1 MTTINGSSVSEPSD
15 PPEEGTTVGPTL
27 EISDRSRPMITLHD
41 LVSHVM
47 DVYDLQDT
55 EMDVRRAKR
64 SAIWGF
70 EQAMTRHQW
79 GIYDEQFTAYFN
91 AQDNDGS
98 ISISSDGTVTRAGY
112 AWPSWADKASLYIGD
127 DYSYRVSE
135 RISDTEISLDN
146 WSGLTQSSTENFSLR
161 QDRVIIPR
169 NVRQV
174 YDVWQEKED
183 KSVPMTDPR
192 TFRDFD
198 RPRIYRGSEPNLV
211 TFKSVYISG
220 KQYTEMQVSPAAT
233 TAIELDVAYM
243 RRPSNP
249 RLMEAITVNTSGNTI
264 NLTTPLPVGMSA
276 IGSVIRVSGTG
287 DSSPDAEL
295 GYGVSPE
302 SHVTFEGF
310 ITGQSSQSSLTCAG
324 VPALT
329 GKKVVLT
336 DTLDVP
342 EWLMIP
348 IKTYA
353 EAQMARIGRG
363 DIREYRTM
371 MVEADEALRFAME
384 QDAPFVR
391 RSNLPVLQVDSL
403 QRTPYVS
410 EG

>member
-1 MTTINGSSVSEPSD
+1 
-15 PPEEGTTVGPTL
+15 
-27 EISDRSRPMITLHD
+27 
-41 LVSHVM
+41 
-47 DVYDLQDT
+47 
-55 EMDVRRAKR
+55 
-64 SAIWGF
+64 
-70 EQAMTRHQW
+70 MTRHQW

-91 AQDNDGS
+91 AQDNEGS
-98 ISISSDGTVTRAGY
+98 ISISPEGLVTRSSPS
-112 AWPSWADKASLYIGD
+112 WPSWADQASLYIGD

-135 RISDTEISLDN
+135 RISDTQISLDN
-146 WSGLTQSSTENFSLR
+146 WSGLTQSSTTDFSLR
-161 QDRVIIPR
+161 QDRVVIPR
-169 NVRQV
+169 DVRQV

-183 KSVPMTDPR
+183 KSIPMTDPR

-211 TFKSVYISG
+211 TFKSLYVSG

-233 TAIELDVAYM
+233 TAVELDIAYM

-249 RLMEAITVNTSGNTI
+249 RLMESVTVSTSGSAVT
-264 NLTTPLPVGMSA
+264 LSSSLPAGMSA
-276 IGSVIRVSGTG
+276 VGSLLRVSGVG
-287 DSSPDAEL
+287 DSSPEAEL
-295 GYGVSPE
+295 GYGVSSE
-302 SHVTFEGF
+302 SHVTFEGI
-310 ITGQSSQSSLTCAG
+310 ITEQSSQTSITCPG
-324 VPALT
+324 VPSLS
-329 GKKVVLT
+329 GKKAVLT

-371 MVEADEALRFAME
+371 MAEADEALRFAME

>member
-1 MTTINGSSVSEPSD
+1 MTTINGSVASNPSQ
-15 PPEEGTTVGPTL
+15 PSGSLP
-27 EISDRSRPMITLHD
+27 ISQRSRPFITLQD

-47 DVYDLQDT
+47 DVYDLQET

-91 AQDNDGS
+91 AQDNEGTISVSADG
-98 ISISSDGTVTRAGY
+98 IVTRSTP
-112 AWPSWADKASLYIGD
+112 AWPSWSEQSSLYIGD
-127 DYSYRVSE
+127 DYSYRVAE
-135 RISDTEISLDN
+135 RLSDTQLRLDN
-146 WSGLTQSSTENFSLR
+146 WSGLTQSSTADFALR

-169 NVRQV
+169 DVREV

-211 TFKSVYISG
+211 TFKSLYDGG

-233 TAIELDVAYM
+233 TAVELDVAYM

-249 RLMEAITVNTSGNTI
+249 RLMESVTISTSASTVTLSS
-264 NLTTPLPVGMSA
+264 PLPAGMSA
-276 IGSVIRVSGTG
+276 VGTMLRISGVG
-287 DSSPDAEL
+287 DDIPEAEL
-295 GYGVSPE
+295 GYGISGE
-302 SHVTFEGF
+302 SHVTFEGIVTEQASQTS
-310 ITGQSSQSSLTCAG
+310 ITCPG
-324 VPALT
+324 VPALSS
-329 GKKVVLT
+329 KKAVLT

-371 MVEADEALRFAME
+371 MAEADEALRFAME

>member
-1 MTTINGSSVSEPSD
+1 MTTINGSVASNPSQ
-15 PPEEGTTVGPTL
+15 PSGSLP
-27 EISDRSRPMITLHD
+27 ISQRSRPFITLQD

-47 DVYDLQDT
+47 DVYDLQET

-91 AQDNDGS
+91 AQDNEGS
-98 ISISSDGTVTRAGY
+98 ISISSDGIVTRSTPS
-112 AWPSWADKASLYIGD
+112 WPSWADQASLYIGD

-135 RISDTEISLDN
+135 RISDTQISLDN
-146 WSGLTQSSTENFSLR
+146 WSGLTQSSTTDFSLR
-161 QDRVIIPR
+161 QDRVVIPR
-169 NVRQV
+169 DVRQV

-183 KSVPMTDPR
+183 KSIPMTDPR

-211 TFKSVYISG
+211 TFKSLYVSG

-233 TAIELDVAYM
+233 TAVELDIAYM

-249 RLMEAITVNTSGNTI
+249 RLMESVTVSTSGSVVT
-264 NLTTPLPVGMSA
+264 LSSPLPAGMSA
-276 IGSVIRVSGTG
+276 VGSLLRVSGVG
-287 DSSPDAEL
+287 DNSPEAEL
-295 GYGVSPE
+295 GYGISSE
-302 SHVTFEGF
+302 SHVTFEGI
-310 ITGQSSQSSLTCAG
+310 ITEQSSQTSITCPG
-324 VPALT
+324 VPSLS
-329 GKKVVLT
+329 GKKAVLT

-371 MVEADEALRFAME
+371 MAEADEALRFAME

>member
-1 MTTINGSSVSEPSD
+1 MTTINGSVASNPSQ
-15 PPEEGTTVGPTL
+15 PSGSLP
-27 EISDRSRPMITLHD
+27 ISQRSRPFITLQD

-47 DVYDLQDT
+47 DVYDLQET

-91 AQDNDGS
+91 AQDNEGTVS
-98 ISISSDGTVTRAGY
+98 ISADGIVTRSTP
-112 AWPSWADKASLYIGD
+112 AWPSWSEQSSLYIGD
-127 DYSYRVSE
+127 DYSYRVAE
-135 RISDTEISLDN
+135 RLSDTQLRLDN
-146 WSGLTQSSTENFSLR
+146 WSGLTQSSTADFALR

-169 NVRQV
+169 DVREV

-211 TFKSVYISG
+211 TFKSLYDGG

-233 TAIELDVAYM
+233 TAVELDVAYM

-249 RLMEAITVNTSGNTI
+249 RLMESVTISTSASTVTLSS
-264 NLTTPLPVGMSA
+264 PLPAGMSA
-276 IGSVIRVSGTG
+276 VGTMLRISGVG
-287 DSSPDAEL
+287 DDIPEAEL
-295 GYGVSPE
+295 GYGISGE
-302 SHVTFEGF
+302 SHVTFEGIVTEQASQTS
-310 ITGQSSQSSLTCAG
+310 ITCPG
-324 VPALT
+324 VPALSS
-329 GKKVVLT
+329 KKAVLT

-371 MVEADEALRFAME
+371 MAEADEALRFAME